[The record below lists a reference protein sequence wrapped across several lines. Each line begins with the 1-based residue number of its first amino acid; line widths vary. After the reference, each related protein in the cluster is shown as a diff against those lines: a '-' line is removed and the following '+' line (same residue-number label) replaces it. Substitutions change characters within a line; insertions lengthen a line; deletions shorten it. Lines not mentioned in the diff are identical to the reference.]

1 MSRRKKST
9 NVTNAT
15 IVSLSQQSSRK
26 CAGLLACVLSC
37 IAALTLCCPS
47 IAQAKVLKSDIIAGE
62 SVQDR
67 GYTASQCPSIDAK
80 YAIATDEDGNVL
92 FERSADTAAQIAS
105 MTKIMA
111 AIVALDYNPDLNI
124 TVTVTSEAA
133 KIGESSAGLQQG
145 DTMSLKTALNA
156 MMVASGNDAA
166 QSIAT
171 SVGAD
176 MLYNEGGDYGNEDA
190 CVARFVQAMNDKA
203 SELGLTNT
211 EFTNPHGLDYGDYKG
226 DLHSCARDVAKEA
239 AYAMKN
245 SAFRK
250 IVSQSSAN
258 ITVTRNNQKV
268 GISLTSTDELI
279 GSYEGTVGVKTGY
292 TQKAGACYA
301 GANDHNGK
309 EYYVVIMNSSSEEQ
323 RFTDA
328 TIVWDWIYANETD
341 YKLINCSDTVDAT
354 INGNQSSYPLVAEV
368 AHQDWTDK
376 TIKAT
381 VADPNQTIAAYTWNG
396 NISEEVEYDN
406 VTGNVSVGDKVGTI
420 TFKQHNETVATVDL
434 IAAEDVA
441 APNFIEGIG
450 IFWQRM
456 FSNFTGAQ
464 TVAQSTLYN
473 TTPYLVDKT
482 SSSTSTSTSTST
494 TTSDSSSITT
504 TSDSTGSSE

>member
-1 MSRRKKST
+1 MT
-9 NVTNAT
+9 NRS
-15 IVSLSQQSSRK
+15 IVSHPQKIQQTH
-26 CAGLLACVLSC
+26 AGLLACVLSC
-37 IAALTLCCPS
+37 LLVLTFACPS

-80 YAIATDEDGNVL
+80 YAIATDQDGNVL
-92 FERSADTAAQIAS
+92 YERSADTASQIAS
-105 MTKIMA
+105 MTKIMT
-111 AIVALDYNPDLNI
+111 AIVALDYDTDLNI
-124 TVTVTSEAA
+124 KVTVTSEAA

-145 DTMSLKTALNA
+145 DTMNMKTALSA

-166 QSIAT
+166 QSIAAA
-171 SVGAD
+171 VGAD

-190 CVARFVQAMNDKA
+190 CVSRFVQAMNDKA

-211 EFTNPHGLDYGDYKG
+211 VFTNPHGLDYGEYKG

-245 SAFRK
+245 STFRK
-250 IVSQSSAN
+250 VVGQSSAN

-279 GSYEGTVGVKTGY
+279 GTYDGTVGVKTGY
-292 TQKAGACYA
+292 TKKAGACYA

-309 EYYVVIMNSSSEEQ
+309 EYYVVIMGSSSEEQ

-328 TIVWDWIYANETD
+328 TVVWDWIYANETD
-341 YKLINCSDTVDAT
+341 YRLINCDNTVDTT
-354 INGNQSSYPLVAEV
+354 INGNQGSYPLVAEV

-376 TIKAT
+376 TITAT
-381 VADPNQTIAAYTWNG
+381 VADPDQTISAYTWNG
-396 NISEEVEYDN
+396 NVSEEVEYDN
-406 VTGNVSVGDKVGTI
+406 VTGNVSAGDKVGTI
-420 TFKQHNETVATVDL
+420 TFKQHNQTVATVDL

-441 APNFIEGIG
+441 APNFIEGVG

-456 FSNFTGAQ
+456 FSIFTGAQ
-464 TVAQSTLYN
+464 TVAQSSFYN

-482 SSSTSTSTSTST
+482 DSGASSSTTGSTASA
-494 TTSDSSSITT
+494 
-504 TSDSTGSSE
+504 SDSTASSQ